1 MALKVK
7 KSLIPGAGKGL
18 FTTIPI
24 KKGEKVIEYLG
35 EIIDWEEYE
44 RRVERDEDGYL
55 FFINKNKCID
65 AFNTPEHIARFAND
79 AAGITK
85 VKGLKNNTE
94 YNIEGKKRC
103 FIIAKR
109 NINAGEEIFVSYTRE
124 YWDCIRYNIK
134 LKKKQEL
141 LVKTTKKKAK

>member
-18 FTTIPI
+18 FTTTPI

-55 FFINKNKCID
+55 FFINKKTAIHKWKAVFLVD
-65 AFNTPEHIARFAND
+65 
-79 AAGITK
+79 
-85 VKGLKNNTE
+85 
-94 YNIEGKKRC
+94 
-103 FIIAKR
+103 R
-109 NINAGEEIFVSYTRE
+109 N
-124 YWDCIRYNIK
+124 
-134 LKKKQEL
+134 
-141 LVKTTKKKAK
+141 

>member
-18 FTTIPI
+18 FTTTPI

>member
-18 FTTIPI
+18 FTTTPI
-24 KKGEKVIEYLG
+24 KKGERIIEYLG

-55 FFINKNKCID
+55 FYINKNVCID

-79 AAGITK
+79 AAGITR
-85 VKGLKNNTE
+85 VKGLTNNTE
-94 YNIEGKKRC
+94 YIIEAKKRC

-109 NINAGEEIFVSYTRE
+109 NIKAGEEIFVSYTKE
-124 YWDCIRYNIK
+124 YWDCIRFNIK

-141 LVKTTKKKAK
+141 LVKTSKKKTK

>member
-18 FTTIPI
+18 FTTTPI

-55 FFINKNKCID
+55 FFINKKICID
-65 AFNTPEHIARFAND
+65 SFNTPEYIARFAND
-79 AAGITK
+79 AAGLTR
-85 VKGLKNNTE
+85 VKGLTNNTE
-94 YNIEGKKRC
+94 YIIEGKKRC
-103 FIIAKR
+103 YIVSKR
-109 NINAGEEIFVSYTRE
+109 NIKAGEEIFVSYTKE
-124 YWDCIRYNIK
+124 YWDCIRFNIK
-134 LKKKQEL
+134 LKNKQEL
-141 LVKTTKKKAK
+141 LVKTSKKKAK

>member
-18 FTTIPI
+18 FTTTPI

-134 LKKKQEL
+134 LKKNQEL